1 MVEIIVKK
9 TIELSSEEK
18 KGLIDLFNFIF
29 DKTRTIVDFNNQ
41 YLNNSKGYSYHVCL
55 IDNGEIVGSLSSIPS
70 DYIITGV
77 KRVCVI
83 NVDAMIL
90 KKYRDFFYYYDM
102 YMAIDEFAIKDG
114 AVLSYSFPNDDSNP
128 LVLKAK
134 IQYTIGKLNTYCL
147 PYRIGGIKKRLK
159 IFNVFTITFSW
170 IWIYLMAIFSSK
182 KESSFLIE
190 KDFESFNESRY
201 KRMDANYSVVCEN
214 KLWFAYKLIN
224 YEGIKTIFLID
235 VAKKS
240 SNNFNKAIRYI
251 VKKHHSEFDILLYV
265 GHLPFGRTGLIK
277 VPSKY
282 EPKNFNFAA
291 KIFDNSKLEKS
302 DIFNINNWDVN
313 LSNTDLI

>member
-9 TIELSSEEK
+9 TIELSLEEK
-18 KGLIDLFNFIF
+18 KKLIVLFNFIF
-29 DKTRTIVDFNNQ
+29 DKARSIVDFDNQ

-55 IDNGEIVGSLSSIPS
+55 IDNGEIVGSLSSIPN
-70 DYIITGV
+70 DYIINGV
-77 KRVCVI
+77 KLVFVI

-134 IQYTIGKLNTYCL
+134 IQYTIGKLKTYCI
-147 PYRIGGIKKRLK
+147 PYRIGGIKSKLRFLNFVS
-159 IFNVFTITFSW
+159 ISFSW
-170 IWIYLMAIFSSK
+170 VWIYVISIISNKNEASFS
-182 KESSFLIE
+182 IE
-190 KDFESFNESRY
+190 KEIESFNESRY
-201 KRMDANYSVVCEN
+201 KRMDANYSVVREN
-214 KLWFAYKLIN
+214 KLWFVYKLIN
-224 YEGIKTIFLID
+224 YEGIRTVFLID
-235 VAKKS
+235 VAVKS
-240 SNNFNKAIRYI
+240 ANNFNKAIRFI
-251 VKKHHSEFDILLYV
+251 FRKHHSEFDILLYV
-265 GHLPFGRTGLIK
+265 GHLPFGRTGLIR
-277 VPSKY
+277 VPPKY

-291 KIFDNSKLEKS
+291 KIFDKSKCNKS